1 MSRTIKS
8 IIILISAAAV
18 AVGAEYKPKPKSKTQ
33 RQGKIY
39 HGIMFKHLDLDG
51 DGRVEEWRRGEWR
64 HMDTNRDGIP
74 DVFRKAT
81 GGGAYQQ
88 GWDSDR
94 DGVYDMAQDFTA
106 DGKAEIAFEYPIEIN
121 SPAQAI
127 KRDRIVRVQI
137 VAARKPK

>member
-1 MSRTIKS
+1 MRRTITS
-8 IIILISAAAV
+8 IIILLSAAAV
-18 AVGAEYKPKPKSKTQ
+18 TIGAEFKPKTKSQPQ

-51 DGRVEEWRRGEWR
+51 DGKIEEWRRGEWR

-74 DVFRKAT
+74 DVFRKLKAD
-81 GGGAYQQ
+81 GGYQQ
-88 GWDSDR
+88 GWDSDK

-106 DGKAEIAFEYPIEIN
+106 DGKEADFSFEYPIEIT

-127 KRDRIVRVQI
+127 KRDRIVRIQTVI
-137 VAARKPK
+137 AR